1 MYGNYVDV
9 GLYAQWSASFAGLFD
24 AEIRIVCRHNTGGSQ
39 LRRRLVIADDGP
51 NKPIHCYLLRP
62 VPLKSMS

>member
-39 LRRRLVIADDGP
+39 LRINTDNTDRM
-51 NKPIHCYLLRP
+51 N
-62 VPLKSMS
+62 